1 MINMIEFTRS
11 TGDTV
16 MVNPS
21 DVITIENNPNYTV
34 LQSEVRTNPGE
45 VLTKVV
51 YNNPRTDTNLPESA
65 QGRIMMEEGEFMDNL
80 DPAFE
85 EMEETDTDPRMSGVA
100 SLYGGR
106 SNPPS
111 SGAITWRNLR
121 LQSAIDSSA
130 RIEAFGR
137 MKKVARQVNIGQLL
151 GRISSATSVR
161 PYSEML
167 LLATAENWYD
177 YIRNMN
183 PLDIS
188 AELSAE
194 VSPQDQLSIYGFIKE
209 WENDPSHRAF
219 RRRVNQGAD
228 INSEFAKGQIAY
240 DIMTSK
246 GPDAMKGANFSSH
259 RYDKMF
265 SLALDILKSI
275 RFNTYNYYTLNA
287 MHSDEGDRVF
297 MDFRSRYIPL
307 GAADVEMIQEMQTN
321 IAGGKSYAFQ
331 TTASQDQAI
340 EADMLMRKCVSAYQV
355 GDTRTCRSIL
365 DVLMAHPFNYKPMS
379 TKLAVAHA
387 ARGGD
392 SAKVKFEQGEIF
404 RVTGTGKKNPL
415 KNIDSK
421 YLEGNMAFVSIS
433 KKGTGGIENSL
444 KDGKLGEAKHAGDA
458 QLILHKSYFDPTPV
472 GIITAKGN
480 QWVVADYSE
489 FVDSGKKTFED
500 KKQRSQ
506 RQKLKQAVKS
516 NPMGLVTPGYEMDI
530 DPDCDECDGTGIVV
544 VTEGRRRPK
553 ELRCPSCL
561 ESSKTGSNP
570 KGRGKFLFMEIHPK
584 SQLTMKRGSGE
595 EKHGQSKDTAK
606 WTKGLNKHFPGI
618 KLVQVG
624 KLKATGEDA
633 PFRIRLPI
641 SHFKPITH
649 PTKGYKTIGMKKGDK
664 KLQATW
670 QKIVDTYG
678 MPKMSPTKGT
688 YYRFIVDKK
697 ERGTYY
703 DGVRRKTGKAK
714 ASR

>member
-1 MINMIEFTRS
+1 MKFTRS

-21 DVITIENNPNYTV
+21 DVRAIESTPSYTV
-34 LQSEVRTNPGE
+34 YQSEIRGNPGE

-51 YNNPRTDTNLPESA
+51 YNNGGHTPPTTVPTDFMEQKEPMSDPDFTTFTESEEVEEEM
-65 QGRIMMEEGEFMDNL
+65 GMDDGGDITMEEMG
-80 DPAFE
+80 ARG
-85 EMEETDTDPRMSGVA
+85 RMSGVE
-100 SLYGGR
+100 SLFGGR

-130 RIEAFGR
+130 RIEEIGR
-137 MKKVARQVNIGQLL
+137 VKRLARQANIGQLL
-151 GRISSATSVR
+151 RRISSATSVR

-167 LLATAENWYD
+167 LLATAENWVD
-177 YIRNMN
+177 YLRNMN

-209 WENDPSHRAF
+209 WESDPSHRAF

-240 DIMTSK
+240 DIMTAK
-246 GPDAMKGANFSSH
+246 GPDPMKGSNFGNH

-265 SLALDILKSI
+265 SLALDIIKSI

-287 MHSDEGDRVF
+287 MHNDEGDRVF

-307 GAADVEMIQEMQTN
+307 GAADVEMIQEMQAN

-365 DVLMAHPFNYKPMS
+365 DVLMAPPYNYKPMS
-379 TKLAVAHA
+379 VKLAVAHA
-387 ARGGD
+387 ASGNKGSVKA
-392 SAKVKFEQGEIF
+392 SAGEIF
-404 RVTGTGKKNPL
+404 RVTIAGKKAP
-415 KNIDSK
+415 KIADQF
-421 YLEGNMAFVSIS
+421 LEGNMAFIS
-433 KKGTGGIENSL
+433 VQTDDGDFMKLMKT
-444 KDGKLGEAKHAGDA
+444 GKLGEANKMKKAVG
-458 QLILHKSYFDPTPV
+458 IVHKSFFDPTPV
-472 GIITAKGN
+472 GIISAATGK
-480 QWVVADYSE
+480 WTVEDYSS
-489 FVDSGKKTFED
+489 FMKKGTKTFED
-500 KKQRSQ
+500 RKQRNQ
-506 RQKLKQAVKS
+506 RSKLQQAVK
-516 NPMGLVTPGYEMDI
+516 G
-530 DPDCDECDGTGIVV
+530 
-544 VTEGRRRPK
+544 
-553 ELRCPSCL
+553 
-561 ESSKTGSNP
+561 NP

-606 WTKGLNKHFPGI
+606 WTKGLNKHFPGM

-624 KLKATGEDA
+624 KLKATGEAA

-641 SHFKPITH
+641 SHFKPVTH

-664 KLQATW
+664 GLQATW

-678 MPKMSPTKGT
+678 MPKMSPVKGT
-688 YYRFIVDKK
+688 YYRFIVDKTQ
-697 ERGTYY
+697 RGSYY

>member
-1 MINMIEFTRS
+1 MMFTAP
-11 TGDTV
+11 TGEQ
-16 MVNPS
+16 VNVPEGEYEE
-21 DVITIENNPNYTV
+21 VENNPNYTV
-34 LQSEVRTNPGE
+34 YQATTRTNPGG

-51 YNNPRTDTNLPESA
+51 YNNPRTNVGGMGTTIPDY
-65 QGRIMMEEGEFMDNL
+65 MMQ
-80 DPAFE
+80 
-85 EMEETDTDPRMSGVA
+85 EETDMSEMIDNMTPADEFGEV
-100 SLYGGR
+100 GR
-106 SNPPS
+106 NPPS
-111 SGAITWRNLR
+111 SGAISWRNLR
-121 LQSAIDSSA
+121 LQSAIDSSK
-130 RIEAFGR
+130 RIQAFGR
-137 MKKVARQVNIGQLL
+137 TRALAKKLTNIGALV
-151 GRISSATSVR
+151 GKFEANTSVR

-167 LLATAENWYD
+167 MLATAENWYD
-177 YIRNMN
+177 YVRNMN

-209 WENDPSHRAF
+209 WESDPSHRAF
-219 RRRVNQGAD
+219 RRRINQGAD

-240 DIMTSK
+240 DLMTAK
-246 GPDAMKGANFSSH
+246 APNAMKGSDFSSH
-259 RYDKMF
+259 RYEKMF

-287 MHSDEGDRVF
+287 MHNDEGDRVF

-307 GAADVEMIQEMQTN
+307 GAAHVEMIQEMQEN

-379 TKLAVAHA
+379 TKLALAHA

-392 SAKVKFEQGEIF
+392 STKVKFEQGEIF
-404 RVTGTGKKNPL
+404 RVTGSGKKNPL
-415 KNIDSK
+415 KNIDAK
-421 YLEGNMAFVSIS
+421 YLEGNMAFVSIA
-433 KKGTGGIENSL
+433 KKGTGGVESAL
-444 KDGKLGEAKHAGDA
+444 KEGKLGEAKNAGGA
-458 QLILHKSYFDPTPV
+458 QLILHKSYFDTTPV

-480 QWVVADYSE
+480 QWVADDYSE

-500 KKQRSQ
+500 RKQRDKRKQ
-506 RQKLKQAVKS
+506 IQQAVKA
-516 NPMGLVTPGYEMDI
+516 NPMKEMVI
-530 DPDCDECDGTGIVV
+530 DPDCDECEGTGIVV

-553 ELRCPSCL
+553 ELRCFSCL
-561 ESSKTGSNP
+561 DSPANNP
-570 KGRGKFLFMEIHPK
+570 VGRGKFLFLEVHPK
-584 SQLTMKRGSGE
+584 SQLKMKRGSGE
-595 EKHGQSKDTAK
+595 EKHGQSKDTSK

-641 SHFKPITH
+641 SHFKPVTH

-678 MPKMSPTKGT
+678 MPKMASVKGT
-688 YYRFIVDKK
+688 YYRFIVDKT
-697 ERGTYY
+697 ERGSYY

>member
-1 MINMIEFTRS
+1 MIEFTRS

-21 DVITIENNPNYTV
+21 DVRTIETTPTYTV

-51 YNNPRTDTNLPESA
+51 YNNPRKNVGGMGMSSGMSRDFTEYSPAE
-65 QGRIMMEEGEFMDNL
+65 MMEEETGMD
-80 DPAFE
+80 DGSGIEIME
-85 EMEETDTDPRMSGVA
+85 EMGAEGRESGVA

-111 SGAITWRNLR
+111 SGAISWRNLR
-121 LQSAIDSSA
+121 LQSAIDSSK
-130 RIEAFGR
+130 RIQAFGR
-137 MKKVARQVNIGQLL
+137 TRAVFKKVTNIGALV
-151 GRISSATSVR
+151 GKFEANTSVR

-183 PLDIS
+183 PLDVS

-246 GPDAMKGANFSSH
+246 GPDPMKGANFATH

-307 GAADVEMIQEMQTN
+307 GAADVEMIQEMQAN

-387 ARGGD
+387 ARGGE
-392 SAKVKFEQGEIF
+392 STKVKFDQGEIF
-404 RVTGTGKKNPL
+404 RVSSGGKGNPL
-415 KNIDSK
+415 GQDKFAK
-421 YLEGNMAFVSIS
+421 YLEGNMAFVSVS
-433 KKGTGGIENSL
+433 KDGGKVMSEVKN
-444 KDGKLGEAKHAGDA
+444 GKLGKANESKGA
-458 QLILHKSYFDPTPV
+458 QLILHKSYFDTTPIAV
-472 GIITAKGN
+472 LESTGGKWEIT
-480 QWVVADYSE
+480 DYSA
-489 FVDSGKKTFED
+489 FLQKGTKTFED
-500 KKQRSQ
+500 RKQQNQRS
-506 RQKLKQAVKS
+506 KLQQAVK
-516 NPMGLVTPGYEMDI
+516 G
-530 DPDCDECDGTGIVV
+530 
-544 VTEGRRRPK
+544 
-553 ELRCPSCL
+553 
-561 ESSKTGSNP
+561 NP

>member
-21 DVITIENNPNYTV
+21 DVRTIETTPTYTV

-51 YNNPRTDTNLPESA
+51 YNNPRMDTNLPESA
-65 QGRIMMEEGEFMDNL
+65 QGSIMMEEGEFEANL
-80 DPAFE
+80 SPEFE
-85 EMEETDTDPRMSGVA
+85 DLEETDTDPRMSGVA

-111 SGAITWRNLR
+111 SGAISWRNLR
-121 LQSAIDSSA
+121 LQSAIDSSK
-130 RIEAFGR
+130 RIQAFGR
-137 MKKVARQVNIGQLL
+137 TRAVFKKVTNIGALV
-151 GRISSATSVR
+151 GRFEANTSVR

-183 PLDIS
+183 PLDVS

-246 GPDAMKGANFSSH
+246 GPDPMKGANFSTH

-307 GAADVEMIQEMQTN
+307 GAADVEMIQEMQAN

-387 ARGGD
+387 AIGGD

-415 KNIDSK
+415 KNIDPK

-444 KDGKLGEAKHAGDA
+444 KDGKLGEAKNAGDA
-458 QLILHKSYFDPTPV
+458 QLILHKSYFDTTPV

-480 QWVVADYSE
+480 QWVVSDYSE

-500 KKQRSQ
+500 KKQRNQ
-506 RQKLKQAVKS
+506 RNKLQQAVK
-516 NPMGLVTPGYEMDI
+516 G
-530 DPDCDECDGTGIVV
+530 
-544 VTEGRRRPK
+544 
-553 ELRCPSCL
+553 
-561 ESSKTGSNP
+561 NP

>member
-21 DVITIENNPNYTV
+21 DVRTIETTPTYTV

-51 YNNPRTDTNLPESA
+51 YNNPRKNVGGMGMSSGMSSDFTQYSSRE
-65 QGRIMMEEGEFMDNL
+65 MMEEETGMD
-80 DPAFE
+80 DGSGIETME
-85 EMEETDTDPRMSGVA
+85 EMGAEGRESGVA

-111 SGAITWRNLR
+111 SGAISWRNLR

-130 RIEAFGR
+130 RIEAFGKIKR
-137 MKKVARQVNIGQLL
+137 LARQANIGQLL
-151 GRISSATSVR
+151 GRISNATSVR

-167 LLATAENWYD
+167 LLATAENWFD

-246 GPDAMKGANFSSH
+246 GPDAMKGADFASH

-307 GAADVEMIQEMQTN
+307 GAADVEMIQEMQAN

-387 ARGGD
+387 ARGGE
-392 SAKVKFEQGEIF
+392 STKVKFDQGEIF
-404 RVTGTGKKNPL
+404 RVSSGGKGNPL
-415 KNIDSK
+415 GQDKFAK
-421 YLEGNMAFVSIS
+421 YLEGNMAFVSVS
-433 KKGTGGIENSL
+433 KDAGKMMSEVKN
-444 KDGKLGEAKHAGDA
+444 GKLGKPNESKGA
-458 QLILHKSYFDPTPV
+458 QLILHKSYFDTTPIAVLESV
-472 GIITAKGN
+472 GGKWEVT
-480 QWVVADYSE
+480 DYSA
-489 FVDSGKKTFED
+489 FLQKGTKTFED
-500 KKQRSQ
+500 RKQKNQRS
-506 RQKLKQAVKS
+506 KLQQAVK
-516 NPMGLVTPGYEMDI
+516 G
-530 DPDCDECDGTGIVV
+530 
-544 VTEGRRRPK
+544 
-553 ELRCPSCL
+553 
-561 ESSKTGSNP
+561 NP

-584 SQLTMKRGSGE
+584 SKLTMKRGSGE

>member
-1 MINMIEFTRS
+1 MMKFTRS

-21 DVITIENNPNYTV
+21 DVRAIESTPSYTV
-34 LQSEVRTNPGE
+34 YQSEIRGNPGE

-51 YNNPRTDTNLPESA
+51 YNNGGHNKTTTVPTDFMEQKEPMSDPDFTTFTESEEVEEEM
-65 QGRIMMEEGEFMDNL
+65 GMDDGGDITMEEMG
-80 DPAFE
+80 ARG
-85 EMEETDTDPRMSGVA
+85 RMSGVE
-100 SLYGGR
+100 SLFGGR

-137 MKKVARQVNIGQLL
+137 VKRLARQANIGQLL

-167 LLATAENWYD
+167 LLATAENWVD
-177 YIRNMN
+177 YLRNMN

-209 WENDPSHRAF
+209 WESDPSHRAF

-240 DIMTSK
+240 DIMTAK
-246 GPDAMKGANFSSH
+246 GPDPMKGANFGNH

-265 SLALDILKSI
+265 SLALDIIKSI

-287 MHSDEGDRVF
+287 MHNDEGDRVF

-307 GAADVEMIQEMQTN
+307 GAADVEMIQEMQAN

-365 DVLMAHPFNYKPMS
+365 DVLMAPPYNYKPMS
-379 TKLAVAHA
+379 VKLAVAHA
-387 ARGGD
+387 ARGGE
-392 SAKVKFEQGEIF
+392 STKVKFDQGEIF
-404 RVTGTGKKNPL
+404 RVSSGGKGNPL
-415 KNIDSK
+415 GQDKFAK
-421 YLEGNMAFVSIS
+421 YLEGNMAFVSVS
-433 KKGTGGIENSL
+433 KDGGKVMSEVKN
-444 KDGKLGEAKHAGDA
+444 GKLGKPNESKGA
-458 QLILHKSYFDPTPV
+458 QLILHKSYFDTTPIAV
-472 GIITAKGN
+472 LESTGGKWEIT
-480 QWVVADYSE
+480 DYSA
-489 FVDSGKKTFED
+489 FLQKGTKTFED
-500 KKQRSQ
+500 RKQRNQ
-506 RQKLKQAVKS
+506 RQKLQQAVK
-516 NPMGLVTPGYEMDI
+516 G
-530 DPDCDECDGTGIVV
+530 
-544 VTEGRRRPK
+544 
-553 ELRCPSCL
+553 
-561 ESSKTGSNP
+561 NP

-606 WTKGLNKHFPGI
+606 WTKGLNKHFPGM

-641 SHFKPITH
+641 SHFKPVTH

-664 KLQATW
+664 GLQATW

-678 MPKMSPTKGT
+678 MPKMSPVKGT
-688 YYRFIVDKK
+688 YYRFIVDKTQ
-697 ERGTYY
+697 RGSYY

>member
-1 MINMIEFTRS
+1 MIEFTRS

-21 DVITIENNPNYTV
+21 DVRTIETTPTYTV

-51 YNNPRTDTNLPESA
+51 YNNPRMDTNLPESA
-65 QGRIMMEEGEFMDNL
+65 QGMMMEEGEFMDNL

-85 EMEETDTDPRMSGVA
+85 DMEETDTEPRMTGVA

-130 RIEAFGR
+130 KIEAFGR
-137 MKKVARQVNIGQLL
+137 VKRLARQANIGQLL
-151 GRISSATSVR
+151 GRISNATSVR

-167 LLATAENWYD
+167 LLATAENWFD

-246 GPDAMKGANFSSH
+246 GPDAMKGADFASH

-275 RFNTYNYYTLNA
+275 RFNTYNYYTLNS

-307 GAADVEMIQEMQTN
+307 GAGDVEMIQEMQAN

-379 TKLAVAHA
+379 TKLAVAHHA
-387 ARGGD
+387 GANAGIDPSTGKAKD
-392 SAKVKFEQGEIF
+392 SGKVKFDAGEIF
-404 RVTGTGKKNPL
+404 RVSSGGKGNPL
-415 KNIDSK
+415 GQNEFAK
-421 YLEGNMAFVSIS
+421 YLEGNMAFVSVS
-433 KKGTGGIENSL
+433 KNAGKIMGEVKN
-444 KDGKLGEAKHAGDA
+444 GKLGKPNESKGA
-458 QLILHKSYFDPTPV
+458 QLILHRSYFDTTPV
-472 GIITAKGN
+472 AVLESTGGKWQVT
-480 QWVVADYSE
+480 DYSE
-489 FVDSGKKTFED
+489 FLQKGTKTFED
-500 KKQRSQ
+500 RKQKNQ
-506 RQKLKQAVKS
+506 RQKLQQAVK
-516 NPMGLVTPGYEMDI
+516 G
-530 DPDCDECDGTGIVV
+530 
-544 VTEGRRRPK
+544 
-553 ELRCPSCL
+553 
-561 ESSKTGSNP
+561 NP

>member
-16 MVNPS
+16 MVNSS
-21 DVITIENNPNYTV
+21 DVRTIETTPTYTV

-51 YNNPRTDTNLPESA
+51 YNNPRKNVG
-65 QGRIMMEEGEFMDNL
+65 GRGMSSGMSSDFTQYSSREMMEEETGMD
-80 DPAFE
+80 DGSGIETME
-85 EMEETDTDPRMSGVA
+85 EMGAEGRESGVA

-106 SNPPS
+106 SNPPT
-111 SGAITWRNLR
+111 SGAISWRNLR
-121 LQSAIDSSA
+121 LQSAIDSSKK
-130 RIEAFGR
+130 IQAFG
-137 MKKVARQVNIGQLL
+137 ATRQAIRKLSNIGAIV
-151 GRISSATSVR
+151 GRINQNTSIR

-167 LLATAENWYD
+167 LLATAENWFD

-183 PLDIS
+183 PLDVS

-246 GPDAMKGANFSSH
+246 GPDPMKGSNFATH

-275 RFNTYNYYTLNA
+275 RFNTYNYYTLNS

-387 ARGGD
+387 ARGGE
-392 SAKVKFEQGEIF
+392 SAKVKFDQGEIF
-404 RVTGTGKKNPL
+404 RVTGSGKKNPL
-415 KNIDSK
+415 KNIDPK

-444 KDGKLGEAKHAGDA
+444 KDGKLGEAKNAGDA
-458 QLILHKSYFDPTPV
+458 QLILHKSYFDTTPV

-489 FVDSGKKTFED
+489 FVEGGKKTFED
-500 KKQRSQ
+500 KKQKSQ
-506 RQKLKQAVKS
+506 RSKLQQAVK
-516 NPMGLVTPGYEMDI
+516 G
-530 DPDCDECDGTGIVV
+530 
-544 VTEGRRRPK
+544 
-553 ELRCPSCL
+553 
-561 ESSKTGSNP
+561 NP

>member
-1 MINMIEFTRS
+1 MKFTRS

-21 DVITIENNPNYTV
+21 DVRAIESTPSYTV
-34 LQSEVRTNPGE
+34 YQSEIRGNPGE

-51 YNNPRTDTNLPESA
+51 YNNGGHIPPTTVPTDFMEQKEPMSDPDFTTFTASEEVEEEM
-65 QGRIMMEEGEFMDNL
+65 GMDDGGDITMEEMG
-80 DPAFE
+80 ARG
-85 EMEETDTDPRMSGVA
+85 RMSGVE
-100 SLYGGR
+100 SLFGGR

-137 MKKVARQVNIGQLL
+137 VKRLARQANIGQLL

-167 LLATAENWYD
+167 LLATAENWVD
-177 YIRNMN
+177 YLRNMN

-209 WENDPSHRAF
+209 WESDPSHRAF

-240 DIMTSK
+240 DIMTAK
-246 GPDAMKGANFSSH
+246 GPDPMKGANFGNH

-265 SLALDILKSI
+265 SLALDIIKSI

-287 MHSDEGDRVF
+287 MHNDEGDRVF

-307 GAADVEMIQEMQTN
+307 GAADVEMIQEMQAN

-365 DVLMAHPFNYKPMS
+365 DVLMAPPYNYKPMS
-379 TKLAVAHA
+379 VKLAVAHA
-387 ARGGD
+387 ARGGE
-392 SAKVKFEQGEIF
+392 STKVKFDQGEIF
-404 RVTGTGKKNPL
+404 RVSSGGKGNPL
-415 KNIDSK
+415 GQDKFAK
-421 YLEGNMAFVSIS
+421 YLEGNMAFVSVS
-433 KKGTGGIENSL
+433 KDGGKVMSEVKN
-444 KDGKLGEAKHAGDA
+444 GKLGKPNESKGA
-458 QLILHKSYFDPTPV
+458 QLILHKSYFDTTPIAV
-472 GIITAKGN
+472 LESRGGKWEIT
-480 QWVVADYSE
+480 DYSA
-489 FVDSGKKTFED
+489 FLQKGTKTFED
-500 KKQRSQ
+500 RKQRNQ
-506 RQKLKQAVKS
+506 RQKLQQAVK
-516 NPMGLVTPGYEMDI
+516 G
-530 DPDCDECDGTGIVV
+530 
-544 VTEGRRRPK
+544 
-553 ELRCPSCL
+553 
-561 ESSKTGSNP
+561 NP

-606 WTKGLNKHFPGI
+606 WTKGLNKHFPGM

-641 SHFKPITH
+641 SHFKPVTH

-664 KLQATW
+664 GLQATW

-678 MPKMSPTKGT
+678 MPKMSPVKGT
-688 YYRFIVDKK
+688 YYRFIVDKTQ
-697 ERGTYY
+697 RGSYY

>member
-1 MINMIEFTRS
+1 MKFTRS

-21 DVITIENNPNYTV
+21 DVRAIESTPSYTV
-34 LQSEVRTNPGE
+34 YQSEIRGNPGE

-51 YNNPRTDTNLPESA
+51 YNNGGHTPPTTVPTDFMEQKEPMSDPDFTTFTESEEVEEEM
-65 QGRIMMEEGEFMDNL
+65 GMDDGGDITMEEMG
-80 DPAFE
+80 ARG
-85 EMEETDTDPRMSGVA
+85 RMSGVE
-100 SLYGGR
+100 SLFGGR

-137 MKKVARQVNIGQLL
+137 VKRLARQANIGQLL

-167 LLATAENWYD
+167 LLATAENWVD
-177 YIRNMN
+177 YLRNMN

-209 WENDPSHRAF
+209 WESDPSHRAF

-240 DIMTSK
+240 DIMTAK
-246 GPDAMKGANFSSH
+246 GPDPMKGSNFGNH

-265 SLALDILKSI
+265 SLALDIIKSI

-287 MHSDEGDRVF
+287 MHNDEGDRVF

-307 GAADVEMIQEMQTN
+307 GAADVEMIQEMQAN

-365 DVLMAHPFNYKPMS
+365 DVLMAPPYNYKPMS
-379 TKLAVAHA
+379 VKLAVAHA
-387 ARGGD
+387 ASGNKGSVKA
-392 SAKVKFEQGEIF
+392 SAGEIF
-404 RVTGTGKKNPL
+404 RVTIAGKKAP
-415 KNIDSK
+415 KIADQF
-421 YLEGNMAFVSIS
+421 LEGNMAFIS
-433 KKGTGGIENSL
+433 VQTDDGDFMKLMKT
-444 KDGKLGEAKHAGDA
+444 GKLGEANKMKKAVG
-458 QLILHKSYFDPTPV
+458 IVHKSFFDPTPV
-472 GIITAKGN
+472 GIISAATGK
-480 QWVVADYSE
+480 WTVEDYSS
-489 FVDSGKKTFED
+489 FMKKGTKTFED
-500 KKQRSQ
+500 RKQRNQ
-506 RQKLKQAVKS
+506 RSKLQQAVK
-516 NPMGLVTPGYEMDI
+516 G
-530 DPDCDECDGTGIVV
+530 
-544 VTEGRRRPK
+544 
-553 ELRCPSCL
+553 
-561 ESSKTGSNP
+561 NP

-606 WTKGLNKHFPGI
+606 WTKGLNKHFPGM

-641 SHFKPITH
+641 SHFKPVTH

-664 KLQATW
+664 GLQATW

-678 MPKMSPTKGT
+678 MPKMSPVKGT
-688 YYRFIVDKK
+688 YYRFIVDKTQ
-697 ERGTYY
+697 RGSYY

>member
-21 DVITIENNPNYTV
+21 DVRTIETTPTYTV

-51 YNNPRTDTNLPESA
+51 YNNPRMDTNLPESA
-65 QGRIMMEEGEFMDNL
+65 QGMMMEEGEFMDNL

-85 EMEETDTDPRMSGVA
+85 DMEETDTEPRMTGVA

-130 RIEAFGR
+130 KIEAFGR
-137 MKKVARQVNIGQLL
+137 VKRLARQANIGQLL
-151 GRISSATSVR
+151 GRISNATSVR

-167 LLATAENWYD
+167 LLATAENWFD

-246 GPDAMKGANFSSH
+246 GPDAMKGADFASH

-275 RFNTYNYYTLNA
+275 RFNTYNYYTLNS

-307 GAADVEMIQEMQTN
+307 GAGDVEMIQEMQAN

-379 TKLAVAHA
+379 TKLAVAHHA
-387 ARGGD
+387 GANAGIDPSTGKAKD
-392 SAKVKFEQGEIF
+392 SGKVKFDAGEIF
-404 RVTGTGKKNPL
+404 RVSSGGKGNPL
-415 KNIDSK
+415 GQNEFAK
-421 YLEGNMAFVSIS
+421 YLEGNMAFVSVS
-433 KKGTGGIENSL
+433 KNAGKIMGEVKN
-444 KDGKLGEAKHAGDA
+444 GKLGKPNESKGA
-458 QLILHKSYFDPTPV
+458 QLILHRSYFDTTPV
-472 GIITAKGN
+472 AVLESTGGKWQVT
-480 QWVVADYSE
+480 DYSE
-489 FVDSGKKTFED
+489 FLQKGTKTFED
-500 KKQRSQ
+500 RKQKNQ
-506 RQKLKQAVKS
+506 RQKLQQAVK
-516 NPMGLVTPGYEMDI
+516 G
-530 DPDCDECDGTGIVV
+530 
-544 VTEGRRRPK
+544 
-553 ELRCPSCL
+553 
-561 ESSKTGSNP
+561 NP

>member
-1 MINMIEFTRS
+1 MKFTRS

-21 DVITIENNPNYTV
+21 DVRAIESTPSYTV
-34 LQSEVRTNPGE
+34 YQSEIRGNPGE

-51 YNNPRTDTNLPESA
+51 YNNSGHNKPTTVPTDFMEQKEPMSDPDFTTFTASEEVEEEM
-65 QGRIMMEEGEFMDNL
+65 GMDDGGDITMEEMG
-80 DPAFE
+80 ARG
-85 EMEETDTDPRMSGVA
+85 RMSGVE
-100 SLYGGR
+100 SLFGGR

-137 MKKVARQVNIGQLL
+137 VKRLARQANIGQLL
-151 GRISSATSVR
+151 GRISNATSVR

-167 LLATAENWYD
+167 LLATAENWVD
-177 YIRNMN
+177 YLRNMN

-209 WENDPSHRAF
+209 WESDPSHRAF

-240 DIMTSK
+240 DIMTAK
-246 GPDAMKGANFSSH
+246 GPDPMKGSNFGNH

-265 SLALDILKSI
+265 SLALDIIKSI

-287 MHSDEGDRVF
+287 MHNDEGDRVF

-307 GAADVEMIQEMQTN
+307 GAADVEMIQEMQAN

-365 DVLMAHPFNYKPMS
+365 DVLMATPYNYKPMS
-379 TKLAVAHA
+379 VKLAVAHA
-387 ARGGD
+387 ASGNKGSVKA
-392 SAKVKFEQGEIF
+392 SAGEIF
-404 RVTGTGKKNPL
+404 RVTIAGKKAP
-415 KNIDSK
+415 KIADQF
-421 YLEGNMAFVSIS
+421 LEGNMAFIS
-433 KKGTGGIENSL
+433 VQTDDGDFMKLMKT
-444 KDGKLGEAKHAGDA
+444 GKLGDA
-458 QLILHKSYFDPTPV
+458 NKMKKAVGIVHKSFFDPTPV
-472 GIITAKGN
+472 GIISAATGK
-480 QWVVADYSE
+480 WTVEDYSS
-489 FVDSGKKTFED
+489 FMKKGTKTFED
-500 KKQRSQ
+500 RKQRNQ
-506 RQKLKQAVKS
+506 RSKLQQAVK
-516 NPMGLVTPGYEMDI
+516 G
-530 DPDCDECDGTGIVV
+530 
-544 VTEGRRRPK
+544 
-553 ELRCPSCL
+553 
-561 ESSKTGSNP
+561 NP

-584 SQLTMKRGSGE
+584 SQLTMRRGSGE

-606 WTKGLNKHFPGI
+606 WTKGLNKHFPGM

-641 SHFKPITH
+641 SHFKPVTH

-664 KLQATW
+664 GLQATW

-678 MPKMSPTKGT
+678 MPKMSPVKGT
-688 YYRFIVDKK
+688 YYRFIVDKTQ
-697 ERGTYY
+697 RGSYY

>member
-11 TGDTV
+11 TGDTI

-21 DVITIENNPNYTV
+21 DVRTIETTPTYTV

-51 YNNPRTDTNLPESA
+51 YNNPRMDTNLPESA

-85 EMEETDTDPRMSGVA
+85 DMDETDTDPRMSGVA

-111 SGAITWRNLR
+111 SGAISWRNLR
-121 LQSAIDSSA
+121 LQSAIDSSK
-130 RIEAFGR
+130 RIQAFGR
-137 MKKVARQVNIGQLL
+137 TRAVFKKVTNIGALV
-151 GRISSATSVR
+151 GKFEANTSVR

-167 LLATAENWYD
+167 LLATAENWFD

-183 PLDIS
+183 PLDVS

-246 GPDAMKGANFSSH
+246 GPDPMKGSDFSTH

-307 GAADVEMIQEMQTN
+307 GAADVEMIQEMQAN

-365 DVLMAHPFNYKPMS
+365 DVLMAYPFNYKPMS

-387 ARGGD
+387 AIGGE
-392 SAKVKFEQGEIF
+392 SAKVKFDQGEIF

-415 KNIDSK
+415 KNIDPK

-433 KKGTGGIENSL
+433 KKGKGGIENSL
-444 KDGKLGEAKHAGDA
+444 KDGKLGEAKNAGDA
-458 QLILHKSYFDPTPV
+458 QLILHKSYFDTTPV

-500 KKQRSQ
+500 KKQKNQ
-506 RQKLKQAVKS
+506 RQKLQQAVK
-516 NPMGLVTPGYEMDI
+516 G
-530 DPDCDECDGTGIVV
+530 
-544 VTEGRRRPK
+544 
-553 ELRCPSCL
+553 
-561 ESSKTGSNP
+561 NP

>member
-1 MINMIEFTRS
+1 MMKFTRS

-21 DVITIENNPNYTV
+21 DVRAIESTPSYTV
-34 LQSEVRTNPGE
+34 YQSEIRGNPGE

-51 YNNPRTDTNLPESA
+51 YNNGGHTPPTTVPTDFMEQKEPMSDPDFTTFTESEEVEEEM
-65 QGRIMMEEGEFMDNL
+65 GMDDGGDITMEEMG
-80 DPAFE
+80 ARG
-85 EMEETDTDPRMSGVA
+85 RMSGVE
-100 SLYGGR
+100 SLFGGR

-137 MKKVARQVNIGQLL
+137 VKRLARQANIGQLL

-167 LLATAENWYD
+167 LLATAENWVD
-177 YIRNMN
+177 YLRNMN

-209 WENDPSHRAF
+209 WESDPSHRAF

-240 DIMTSK
+240 DIMTAK
-246 GPDAMKGANFSSH
+246 GPDPMKGSNFGNH

-265 SLALDILKSI
+265 SLALDIIKSI

-287 MHSDEGDRVF
+287 MHNDEGDRVF

-307 GAADVEMIQEMQTN
+307 GAADVEMIQEMQAN

-365 DVLMAHPFNYKPMS
+365 DVLMAPPYNYKPMS
-379 TKLAVAHA
+379 VKLAVAHA
-387 ARGGD
+387 ASGNKGSVKA
-392 SAKVKFEQGEIF
+392 SAGEIF
-404 RVTGTGKKNPL
+404 RVTIAGKKAP
-415 KNIDSK
+415 KIADQF
-421 YLEGNMAFVSIS
+421 LEGNMAFIS
-433 KKGTGGIENSL
+433 VQTDDGDFMKLMKT
-444 KDGKLGEAKHAGDA
+444 GKLGEANKMKKAVG
-458 QLILHKSYFDPTPV
+458 IVHKSFFDPTPV
-472 GIITAKGN
+472 GIISAATGK
-480 QWVVADYSE
+480 WTVEDYSS
-489 FVDSGKKTFED
+489 FMKKGTKTFED
-500 KKQRSQ
+500 RKQRNQ
-506 RQKLKQAVKS
+506 RSKLQQAVK
-516 NPMGLVTPGYEMDI
+516 G
-530 DPDCDECDGTGIVV
+530 
-544 VTEGRRRPK
+544 
-553 ELRCPSCL
+553 
-561 ESSKTGSNP
+561 NP

-606 WTKGLNKHFPGI
+606 WTKGLNKHFPGM

-641 SHFKPITH
+641 SHFKPVTH

-664 KLQATW
+664 GLQATW

-678 MPKMSPTKGT
+678 MPKMSPVKGT
-688 YYRFIVDKK
+688 YYRFIVDKTQ
-697 ERGTYY
+697 RGSYY

>member
-1 MINMIEFTRS
+1 
-11 TGDTV
+11 
-16 MVNPS
+16 
-21 DVITIENNPNYTV
+21 
-34 LQSEVRTNPGE
+34 
-45 VLTKVV
+45 
-51 YNNPRTDTNLPESA
+51 
-65 QGRIMMEEGEFMDNL
+65 MEEMG
-80 DPAFE
+80 ARG
-85 EMEETDTDPRMSGVA
+85 RMSGVE
-100 SLYGGR
+100 SLFGGR

-137 MKKVARQVNIGQLL
+137 VKRLARQANIGQLL

-167 LLATAENWYD
+167 LLATAENWVD
-177 YIRNMN
+177 YLRNMN

-209 WENDPSHRAF
+209 WESDPSHRAF

-240 DIMTSK
+240 DIMTAK
-246 GPDAMKGANFSSH
+246 GPDPMKGSNFGNH

-265 SLALDILKSI
+265 SLALDIIKSI

-287 MHSDEGDRVF
+287 MHNDEGDRVF

-307 GAADVEMIQEMQTN
+307 GAADVEMIQEMQAN

-365 DVLMAHPFNYKPMS
+365 DVLMAPPYNYKPMS
-379 TKLAVAHA
+379 VKLAVAHA
-387 ARGGD
+387 ASGNKGSVKA
-392 SAKVKFEQGEIF
+392 SAGEIF
-404 RVTGTGKKNPL
+404 RVTIAGKKAP
-415 KNIDSK
+415 KIADQF
-421 YLEGNMAFVSIS
+421 LEGNMAFIS
-433 KKGTGGIENSL
+433 VQTDDGDFMKLMKT
-444 KDGKLGEAKHAGDA
+444 GKLGEANKMKKAVG
-458 QLILHKSYFDPTPV
+458 IVHKSFFDPTPV
-472 GIITAKGN
+472 GIISAATGK
-480 QWVVADYSE
+480 WTVEDYSS
-489 FVDSGKKTFED
+489 FMKKGTKTFED
-500 KKQRSQ
+500 RKQRNQ
-506 RQKLKQAVKS
+506 RSKLQQAVK
-516 NPMGLVTPGYEMDI
+516 G
-530 DPDCDECDGTGIVV
+530 
-544 VTEGRRRPK
+544 
-553 ELRCPSCL
+553 
-561 ESSKTGSNP
+561 NP

-606 WTKGLNKHFPGI
+606 WTKGLNKHFPGM

-641 SHFKPITH
+641 SHFKPVTH

-664 KLQATW
+664 GLQATW

-678 MPKMSPTKGT
+678 MPKMSPVKGT
-688 YYRFIVDKK
+688 YYRFFVDKTQ
-697 ERGTYY
+697 RGSYY